1 MRKTTLDERTGI
13 FPDFAVKWV
22 LFFCYS
28 PCLINGVEAGD
39 AFLDARMIKRELILI
54 TISALTGLTAM
65 PAVAFDLVSDAPSKT
80 PFELNPAELEPF
92 SFSRDKVANGRDD
105 SAVASHQTSFSFRLK
120 PGRFD
125 FSREGGYGVAL
136 LGRPEFDIHR
146 SLIGESAMSGA
157 ILDLNQGFA
166 YSAGVRLEHEDA
178 QIDGTAYVS
187 SSLMGLS
194 YGRLGRLWYGGIDV
208 NLEHFA
214 DEHYGDEHP
223 DQLSF
228 DLTTG
233 RRLGFTGLSAT
244 SPLWLLSLQGNMDVP
259 EDPNSESLDDIEP
272 DWFLN
277 PSLFW
282 QHPGFTF
289 SAQMQVPV
297 ELEPD
302 DDDTEIDYRLRAIFE
317 KRFK

>member
-1 MRKTTLDERTGI
+1 MT
-13 FPDFAVKWV
+13 
-22 LFFCYS
+22 
-28 PCLINGVEAGD
+28 
-39 AFLDARMIKRELILI
+39 KRELSLI
-54 TISALTGLTAM
+54 VLTGLVGLAVM
-65 PAVAFDLVSDAPSKT
+65 PAMALELAADAPHRT
-80 PFELNPAELEPF
+80 PFELNPAELEPL
-92 SFSRDKVANGRDD
+92 SFSRGQTLIEREEP
-105 SAVASHQTSFSFRLK
+105 SVASHQTSFSFRLK
-120 PGRFD
+120 PGRLD

-146 SLIGESAMSGA
+146 SLMGESQMAGA
-157 ILDLNQGFA
+157 ILDLNEGFA

-187 SSLMGLS
+187 SSLLGLS
-194 YGRLGRLWYGGIDV
+194 YGRLGRLWYGSIDV
-208 NLEHFA
+208 NLERFA

-223 DQLSF
+223 DLLSF

-244 SPLWLLSLQGNMDVP
+244 SPLWLLSLQGNLNMP
-259 EDPNSESLDDIEP
+259 EDPGAHSLEDAEP
-272 DWFLN
+272 DWYLN

-297 ELEPD
+297 ELEPT